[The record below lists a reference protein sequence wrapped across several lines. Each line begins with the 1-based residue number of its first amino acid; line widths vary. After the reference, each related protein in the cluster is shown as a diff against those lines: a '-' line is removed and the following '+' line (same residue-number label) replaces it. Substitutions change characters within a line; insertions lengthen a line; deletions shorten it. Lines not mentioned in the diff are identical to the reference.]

1 MDEFI
6 YILLLFCMK
15 NYELVLMLNVST
27 TENAKKEFLSG
38 VESKC
43 KVLDKDDMGVQS
55 LYFTLKGGVKQAY
68 FVSYNIEAEDKE
80 IEEIRNYLK
89 YNTTLIRY
97 EIFARSAGQ
106 EFFFFEK
113 LQAVFDKTIEEIKD
127 KKYGQKVIFFT
138 KEENEKY
145 INWKSIAILKY
156 YLTRFGTIKP
166 RFYTGNSV
174 KIQKKLR
181 KEIIRARG
189 FGLLPFINH

>member
-1 MDEFI
+1 MDIYLYFI
-6 YILLLFCMK
+6 VDCMK
-15 NYELVLMLNVST
+15 NYELVLMLNAST
-27 TENAKKEFLSG
+27 SETERKEFLEG

-43 KVLDKDDMGVQS
+43 KVLDKDEIGVQK
-55 LYFTLKGGVKQAY
+55 LYYTLKGGIQQAY
-68 FVSYNIEAEDKE
+68 FVSYNIEAEE
-80 IEEIRNYLK
+80 NNLAEIRAYLK
-89 YNTTLIRY
+89 YNAMILKY
-97 EIFARSAGQ
+97 DIFARSENQ

-113 LQAVFDKTIEEIKD
+113 LQPLFDKTIEEIKD
-127 KKYGQKVIFFT
+127 KKYGQKVVFFT

-145 INWKSIAILKY
+145 LNWKSIAILKY

-189 FGLLPFINH
+189 LGLLPFINH